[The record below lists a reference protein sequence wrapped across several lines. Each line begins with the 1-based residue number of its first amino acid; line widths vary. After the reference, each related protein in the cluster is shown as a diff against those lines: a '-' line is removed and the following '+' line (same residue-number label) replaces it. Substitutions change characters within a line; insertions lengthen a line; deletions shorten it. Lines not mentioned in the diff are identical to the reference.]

1 MRLIVCEKPNVAQKI
16 ADALSEGRM
25 EVGGSEGVRYFEI
38 TRGNERILVAP
49 VVGHVYT
56 LRQKT
61 KGWGY
66 PVFDIE
72 WAPSYE
78 VDKGAGYTK
87 KYVDNLRA
95 LAKRCD
101 EFVNACDYDI
111 EGSMI
116 GFNAIR
122 FACGSEKGK
131 RMKFSTLTRDELI
144 GAYESAGELDYNN
157 IWAGE
162 ARHMLDWFYGI
173 NLSRA
178 LMQAIRTAGVS
189 RVMSIGRVQGPALHI
204 LAKREREISSFKPEP
219 YWQLLALCRGATFT
233 HVADRF
239 FKKEEA
245 DAALARSSKNG
256 VVESVSRKE
265 FKQPPYP
272 PFDLTSLQLEAY
284 KCFGFSPKY
293 TLDLAQT
300 LYENSMISYPRT
312 SSQKLPAKL
321 NLPRILN
328 ELAKNKN
335 YEEQAR
341 ALISQNRLKPFE
353 GKKEDPA
360 HPAIHPTGILAKVGE
375 KEMKLYDLIVKRF
388 LACFGEWATRES
400 MRIAILFGSEKY
412 SAEGA
417 RTIYEGWI
425 RIYAS
430 YAKFE
435 ESTLPDFK
443 QGEKVIADKIEMKQK
458 ETQPPK
464 RYTEASIIQT
474 LESLSLGTKAT
485 RAVIIE
491 TLYKRGYVAERSIMV
506 SAFGLAV
513 VDSLEKHCPSILDEE
528 LTRQFEERME
538 QIQDGKTKKD
548 EVIEE
553 GKKTLTKILQEF
565 KLKEKE
571 VGRDLGN
578 ALKLMEFQNS
588 FGKCLKCGGEL
599 RIIKPKA
606 GVAWGQFVGCSNY
619 PKCNNTYPLPR
630 EAYVKPTGKVCPQC
644 NTPMIFVKPRGG
656 RGYGMC
662 IDPNCAKKMRRKEAA
677 PAPEKK
683 PAKTTAA
690 QTKKPVKTPVAAT
703 AKPAPTEKKPKKT
716 KK

>member
-1 MRLIVCEKPNVAQKI
+1 MKMKLIVCEKPNVAQKI
-16 ADALSEGRM
+16 ASALSEGRM
-25 EVGGSEGVRYFEI
+25 EFKGSEGVRYFELE
-38 TRGNERILVAP
+38 RSGERIIVAP

-61 KGWGY
+61 PGRGY

-78 VDKGAGYTK
+78 VDKYAAYTK
-87 KYVDNLRA
+87 KYVDNLHA
-95 LAKRCD
+95 LARTCD
-101 EFVNACDYDI
+101 EFINACDYDI
-111 EGSMI
+111 EGSVI

-131 RMKFSTLTRDELI
+131 RMKFSTLTHDELI
-144 GAYESAGELDYNN
+144 SAYESAGELDYNN

-162 ARHMLDWFYGI
+162 ARHVLDWFYGI

-219 YWQLLALCRGATFT
+219 YWQLLAYCKGATFT
-233 HVADRF
+233 HTADKF

-245 DAALARSSKNG
+245 EGALARSSKNG
-256 VVESVSRKE
+256 VVETVARRE
-265 FKQPPYP
+265 FDQPPYP

-293 TLDLAQT
+293 TLDMAQT

-312 SSQKLPAKL
+312 SSQKLPQKL

-335 YEEQAR
+335 YEEHAR
-341 ALISQNRLKPFE
+341 ALLAQNRTRPFE

-375 KEMKLYDLIVKRF
+375 NEMKLYDLIVRRF
-388 LACFGEWATRES
+388 LACFGEWAKRES
-400 MRIAILFGSEKY
+400 MRIGIVFGSEKY
-412 SAEGA
+412 AADGA
-417 RTIYEGWI
+417 RTLYEGWI
-425 RIYAS
+425 RIYAP
-430 YAKFE
+430 YAKLE
-435 ESTLPDFK
+435 ESALPDFK
-443 QGEKVIADKIEMKQK
+443 KDERVAADKIEMKQK

-464 RYTEASIIQT
+464 RYTEASIIQA
-474 LESLSLGTKAT
+474 LESLNLGTKAT

-491 TLYKRGYVAERSIMV
+491 TLHKRGYIESRTIVV

-513 VDSLEKHCPSILDEE
+513 VDALERHSPSILDEE
-528 LTRQFEERME
+528 LTRQLEEKME
-538 QIQDGKTKKD
+538 QIQDGKMKKD

-553 GKKTLTKILQEF
+553 GKNTLTRILHEF

-571 VGRDLGN
+571 VGKDLSA
-578 ALKLMEFQNS
+578 ALKLMESQNAL
-588 FGKCLKCGGEL
+588 GKCLKCGGEL

-606 GVAWGQFVGCSNY
+606 GVGWGQFVGCSNY
-619 PKCNNTYPLPR
+619 PNCRNIYPLPR
-630 EAYVKPTGKVCPQC
+630 EAYVGQTGKICPNC
-644 NTPMIFVKPRGG
+644 KTPIVAIKPRGG
-656 RGYGMC
+656 HGYSMC
-662 IDPNCAKKMRRKEAA
+662 IDPNCVKKRKKETKAA
-677 PAPEKK
+677 LAKK
-683 PAKTTAA
+683 PAKTT
-690 QTKKPVKTPVAAT
+690 
-703 AKPAPTEKKPKKT
+703 TEKHTPTRKKS

>member
-1 MRLIVCEKPNVAQKI
+1 MKLIVCEKPNVAQRI
-16 ADALSEGRM
+16 AGALSEGRL
-25 EVGGSEGVRYFEI
+25 EVRGGGGVRYFEVA
-38 TRGNERILVAP
+38 RGKERILVAP

-56 LRQKT
+56 LRQK
-61 KGWGY
+61 KPGWGY

-78 VDKGAGYTK
+78 VDKDAAYTK

-95 LAKRCD
+95 LAKQCD

-144 GAYESAGELDYNN
+144 SAYESAGELDYNN

-162 ARHMLDWFYGI
+162 ARHVLDWFYGI

-178 LMQAIRTAGVS
+178 LMHAIRSAGVS

-204 LAKREREISSFKPEP
+204 LAKREREISLFKPQP

-233 HVADRF
+233 HIADKF

-245 DAALARSSKNG
+245 EIALARSSKEG
-256 VVESVSRKE
+256 VVERVARSE

-312 SSQKLPAKL
+312 SSQKLPTKL

-328 ELAKNKN
+328 EIAKNKN
-335 YEEQAR
+335 YEEHAR
-341 ALISQNRLKPFE
+341 ALISQNRFRPFE

-388 LACFGEWATRES
+388 LACFGEWATRLS
-400 MRIAILFGSEKY
+400 MRIEILFGSEKY
-412 SAEGA
+412 AAEGA
-417 RTIYEGWI
+417 RTVYEGWI
-425 RIYAS
+425 HIYS
-430 YAKFE
+430 PYAKFE
-435 ESTLPDFK
+435 ESALPDFR
-443 QGEKVIADKIEMKQK
+443 QGEKVVADNIETKQK

-491 TLYKRGYVAERSIMV
+491 TLFKRGYVSERSMVV

-513 VDSLEKHCPSILDEE
+513 VDALERHCPSILDEE

-538 QIQDGKTKKD
+538 QIQDGKTKKE
-548 EVIEE
+548 EVIDE
-553 GKKTLTKILQEF
+553 GKKTLTRILHDF
-565 KLKEKE
+565 KSKERE

-578 ALKLMEFQNS
+578 ALKLMESQNS
-588 FGKCLKCGGEL
+588 LGKCLKCGGEL
-599 RIIKPKA
+599 RIIKPRT
-606 GVAWGQFVGCSNY
+606 GVSWGQFVGCSNY

-644 NTPMIFVKPRGG
+644 KTPVIFVKPRGG
-656 RGYGMC
+656 RGYSMC
-662 IDPNCAKKMRRKEAA
+662 IDPNCAKKIRRKEAVPA
-677 PAPEKK
+677 PAKK
-683 PAKTTAA
+683 QAETPAA
-690 QTKKPVKTPVAAT
+690 PS
-703 AKPAPTEKKPKKT
+703 AKPPTTEKKPKKT